1 LEESLTSSAAK
12 KAKYENPFNSSID
25 AFSLRLKPNQSHQ
38 PAHIEF
44 QKEELKYEEPKRAYR
59 VDLDSQT
66 VHNIVLY
73 REKYEKY
80 LKLHN
85 NTASKD
91 VWKVY
96 DHIAADI
103 FNELYGQALTNVQK
117 DMEEY
122 IEKVIVDE
130 F

>member
-1 LEESLTSSAAK
+1 MEM
-12 KAKYENPFNSSID
+12 
-25 AFSLRLKPNQSHQ
+25 
-38 PAHIEF
+38 
-44 QKEELKYEEPKRAYR
+44 
-59 VDLDSQT
+59 DSQT

-85 NTASKD
+85 NTANKD

-103 FNELYGQALTNVQK
+103 FHELFGQALTTVQK

-130 F
+130 FQIGV

>member
-1 LEESLTSSAAK
+1 MDT
-12 KAKYENPFNSSID
+12 
-25 AFSLRLKPNQSHQ
+25 
-38 PAHIEF
+38 
-44 QKEELKYEEPKRAYR
+44 
-59 VDLDSQT
+59 QT

-85 NTASKD
+85 NTANKD

-103 FNELYGQALTNVQK
+103 FHELYSQALTNVQK

>member
-1 LEESLTSSAAK
+1 MDT
-12 KAKYENPFNSSID
+12 
-25 AFSLRLKPNQSHQ
+25 
-38 PAHIEF
+38 
-44 QKEELKYEEPKRAYR
+44 
-59 VDLDSQT
+59 QT

-85 NTASKD
+85 NTANKD

-103 FNELYGQALTNVQK
+103 FHELYSQALVNV
-117 DMEEY
+117 
-122 IEKVIVDE
+122 
-130 F
+130 